1 MSAGIKG
8 GKKKRRG
15 KNMHA
20 IAKPFVAPE
29 EGQYIGKAIKPLG
42 SFKVQLEVFFYDI
55 VKNETGKPIKTTFN
69 KETVIGNVRGSMR
82 RRQYV
87 NPGDI
92 VLVSKREFNQKNT
105 IVDIITLYKP
115 YHYSNLKHCSLV
127 PKEFVFDKS
136 TGTEDAND
144 NIKFDYSDSEDEDQ
158 PAEDAEYKKELKSQ
172 KRRAAANTRD
182 YMDNIMPQV
191 EDGDFY
197 DENENVREVDEFGN
211 FT

>member
-1 MSAGIKG
+1 MSGGFNG

-15 KNMHA
+15 KNYNA
-20 IAKPFVAPE
+20 IAKPFIAPD
-29 EGQYIGKAIKPLG
+29 EGQYIAKAIKPLG

-55 VKNETGKPIKTTFN
+55 VKSETGKIVKTTFN
-69 KETVIGNVRGSMR
+69 KEVVIGNVRGSMR

-92 VLVSKREFNQKNT
+92 VLVSKREFNKTNT
-105 IVDIITLYKP
+105 IVDIIALYKP
-115 YHYSNLKHCSLV
+115 YHYSSLKYCSLV

-144 NIKFDYSDSEDEDQ
+144 NIKFDYGDSDEDDQ

-172 KRRAAANTRD
+172 KRRDDANTRN

-191 EDGDFY
+191 
-197 DENENVREVDEFGN
+197 DEGASEANEAPREVDELGN
-211 FT
+211 FI